1 MKKHSYIITSII
13 IIMIFNSC
21 ENKDKYEIFW
31 DWFTK
36 NEDKYYNYE
45 NNNQELLFNNLH
57 QKLIEIDSN
66 LVFEFGP
73 IQSNNKR
80 EFTISADGLK
90 ESFPSVI
97 ELVKKAPNL
106 NKWKISSFRQRI
118 PGDEIEIKYD
128 NFKISYDDIYFR
140 YSEESGKIGLELNIR
155 DYKETPE
162 FINATYVLLDGLIG
176 EYDMETKVDWIERKS
191 LDETKIDS
199 LYKLVELREII
210 DDLK

>member
-1 MKKHSYIITSII
+1 MKKHYYIIASII
-13 IIMIFNSC
+13 LIMILNSC
-21 ENKDKYEIFW
+21 KKKDKYEIFW
-31 DWFTK
+31 DWFSK
-36 NEDKYYNYE
+36 NENEYYNYE
-45 NNNQELLFNNLH
+45 KKNQELLFNNLH

-73 IQSNNKR
+73 TQLNNIR

-90 ESFPSVI
+90 ESFPAVI
-97 ELVKKAPNL
+97 ELVKRAPNL
-106 NKWKISSFRQRI
+106 DKWKISSFRQRI
-118 PGDEIEIKYD
+118 PGDEIEIRYD

-155 DYKETPE
+155 NYEETSE
-162 FINATYVLLDGLIG
+162 FISATYVLLDGLIG

-199 LYKLVELREII
+199 LYKLVELRGII

>member
-1 MKKHSYIITSII
+1 M
-13 IIMIFNSC
+13 
-21 ENKDKYEIFW
+21 
-31 DWFTK
+31 TK
-36 NEDKYYNYE
+36 PKN
-45 NNNQELLFNNLH
+45 H
-57 QKLIEIDSN
+57 
-66 LVFEFGP
+66 
-73 IQSNNKR
+73 
-80 EFTISADGLK
+80 
-90 ESFPSVI
+90 
-97 ELVKKAPNL
+97 
-106 NKWKISSFRQRI
+106 FRQRI

-140 YSEESGKIGLELNIR
+140 YSKELGKIGLELNIR